1 MLAAEAHEQPLARHL
16 IDGLREISGVTVY
29 GPPDDHPRT
38 STVAFTVG
46 DLSPEEVCRTLGN
59 EGLFLWD
66 GHFYA
71 VRLVER
77 LGLIERGGLVRAGL
91 APYTTAAEVERLLA
105 AVRRVAA
112 AC

>member
-1 MLAAEAHEQPLARHL
+1 
-16 IDGLREISGVTVY
+16 LREIAGVTIY
-29 GPPDDHPRT
+29 GPPDGHPRT

-46 DLSPEEVCRTLGN
+46 DLRPEEVCRRLGN

-71 VRLVER
+71 IRLVER

-91 APYTTAAEVERLLA
+91 APYTTAAEVERLLD
-105 AVRRVAA
+105 AVGRLAGAGQV
-112 AC
+112 